1 MIKRTS
7 FMLVLLLLAA
17 MPLTAVQGQDEP
29 LRVAVVMPSTADD
42 LAWSQALVDSLAAVQ
57 EALGGEDAL
66 VVDISENLWQVPD
79 AIEAIGDYAAQ
90 GYDIVFAHGT
100 QYGGPLFDLAPDYP
114 DVSFAWGTASDTG
127 EDQGLTNIFPYEARA
142 EQGGYINGV
151 IAALLTQ
158 TGVVGVVG
166 PVPAG
171 DALLYIDGFRVGVM
185 EANSDMGLEVEVPVI
200 YTGSFGDTAGAAEAA
215 RTLIAAGADIL
226 TGSAQQVPGVIEA
239 IEEAGGLYMATQVDQ
254 AEGWPDTVLI
264 AQVFDWTDVIL
275 DMIAQRQAGVTG
287 GIAYELSLENG
298 GMKMVLNEEL
308 AATLPV
314 PEMLAALAG
323 ELDIDPEAEGAMV
336 EILQALLEAGT
347 AEVVEGRIDVL
358 ERVEELQAEE
368 AEEATPTPAS

>member
-158 TGVVGVVG
+158 TGVVGIVG

-264 AQVFDWTDVIL
+264 AQVFDWNDVIL

-323 ELDIDPEAEGAMV
+323 GLDIDPEAEGAMV

>member
-7 FMLVLLLLAA
+7 FMFVLLLLAA
-17 MPLTAVQGQDEP
+17 MPLAAVQGQEEP

-57 EALGGEDAL
+57 ETLGGEDAL

-158 TGVVGVVG
+158 TGVVGIVG

-185 EANSDMGLEVEVPVI
+185 EANSDMSLEVEVPVI

-264 AQVFDWTDVIL
+264 AQVFDWNDVIL

-323 ELDIDPEAEGAMV
+323 GLDIDPEAEGAMV